1 MKNATN
7 ITIKQHKNKDDLIF
21 ENIKKSLN
29 SMQDAD
35 HALHLKEV
43 EQRTDYP
50 AFLNQKMT
58 SWIFSSP
65 ERMLLLPP
73 QL

>member
-1 MKNATN
+1 
-7 ITIKQHKNKDDLIF
+7 
-21 ENIKKSLN
+21 
-29 SMQDAD
+29 MQDAD

-43 EQRTDYP
+43 EQRTDCP
-50 AFLNQKMT
+50 AFLNLKMS

-65 ERMLLLPP
+65 ERTLLLPQ